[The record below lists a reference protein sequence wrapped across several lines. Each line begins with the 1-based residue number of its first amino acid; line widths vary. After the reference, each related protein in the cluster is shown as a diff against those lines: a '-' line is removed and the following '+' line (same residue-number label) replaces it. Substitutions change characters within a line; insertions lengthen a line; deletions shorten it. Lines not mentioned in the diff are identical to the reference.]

1 MWSRGQS
8 WAIYGYTMV
17 YRYTKDKRF
26 LDFAQKVTD
35 IYLKRLKETSDDWVP
50 YWDMDDPEILEMKS
64 EKVNFGSSER
74 HESLLSN
81 GRVAT
86 KVSEAKSEKCDDDGS
101 LEELK
106 RAAEVGIS
114 VVVLV
119 EHGADIKTLEDVAKW
134 ENRRLKESP
143 LAVSGERLYKM
154 MRAIE
159 YSYNTRFEFCTKAQ
173 TGRRIVEILTEDRN
187 GNKKPG

>member
-1 MWSRGQS
+1 MEKKAQLLTIIEDSREKPQS
-8 WAIYGYTMV
+8 VLKINSYFEKIGARVIRSKMYVGDYQLMINPYLV
-17 YRYTKDKRF
+17 IDRKQNLNEVCNNVVQDHKRF
-26 LDFAQKVTD
+26 T
-35 IYLKRLKETSDDWVP
+35 
-50 YWDMDDPEILEMKS
+50 
-64 EKVNFGSSER
+64 
-74 HESLLSN
+74 
-81 GRVAT
+81 
-86 KVSEAKSEKCDDDGS
+86 
-101 LEELK
+101 EELK

-134 ENRRLKESP
+134 ENPRLKESP
-143 LAVSGERLYKM
+143 LAVSGERLYKI